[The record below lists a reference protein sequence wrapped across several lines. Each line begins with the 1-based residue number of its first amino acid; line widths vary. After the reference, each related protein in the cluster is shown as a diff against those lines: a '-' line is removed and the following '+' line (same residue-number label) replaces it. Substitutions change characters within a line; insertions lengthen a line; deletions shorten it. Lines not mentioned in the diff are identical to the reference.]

1 MIKDWMKHDNFDLF
15 AAKTEGAETPQRK
28 LELPNF
34 KMESATENLE
44 IIFRVSAEQFAKL
57 RETKTAKDPLDPT
70 ETALYTVNELA
81 REILS
86 GQYS

>member
-1 MIKDWMKHDNFDLF
+1 MSKDWMKEDNFDLF
-15 AAKTEGAETPQRK
+15 SKRDEEPQPNQRAS
-28 LELPNF
+28 LPNF
-34 KMESATENLE
+34 KMESAAENLE
-44 IIFRVSAEQFAKL
+44 IIFKVSAEQFTAL
-57 RETKTAKDPLDPT
+57 RSGKSPDDPLDST